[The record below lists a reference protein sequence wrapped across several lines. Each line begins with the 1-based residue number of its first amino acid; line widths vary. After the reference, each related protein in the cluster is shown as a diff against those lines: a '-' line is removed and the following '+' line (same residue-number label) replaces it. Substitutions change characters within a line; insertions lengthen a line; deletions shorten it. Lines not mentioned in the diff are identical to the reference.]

1 MLEAILG
8 IFGSTGMGGLIGLA
22 GGIASKWLEYKT
34 IGQKLE
40 FEKQMALI
48 RAQELKLEMQHAIAL
63 ADKQMEI
70 AQVEGEIQRDVAE
83 MAAFT
88 ESQKAGQKVYG
99 GWVDQVRGL
108 MRPVITM
115 YLLAGSS
122 MLTVLLWW
130 TLGGLSA
137 FPPEKL
143 QNLFVHLVDSSV
155 FLTVTAVLW
164 WFGTRVGNLMQSKVK

>member
-1 MLEAILG
+1 MFEAILG
-8 IFGSTGMGGLIGLA
+8 IFSSAGMGGIIGLA

-34 IGQKLE
+34 IGQKLA

-48 RAQELKLEMQHAIAL
+48 RTKELEMEMKQALAL

-70 AQVEGEIQRDVAE
+70 AQVEGEIQKDVAE

-108 MRPVITM
+108 MRPVITV
-115 YLLAGSS
+115 YLLAISS
-122 MLTVLLWW
+122 FLTVLIWG
-130 TLGGLSA
+130 TLGGLEA

-143 QNLFVHLVDSSV
+143 QDLFVYLVNASV

-164 WFGTRVGNLMQSKVK
+164 WFGSRVGNLMQSKMK

>member
-1 MLEAILG
+1 MFEAILG
-8 IFGSTGMGGLIGLA
+8 IFSSAGMGGIIGLA

-48 RAQELKLEMQHAIAL
+48 RTREMSMELQHAIAM

-70 AQVEGEIQRDVAE
+70 SQVEGEIQRDVAE

-88 ESQKAGQKVYG
+88 ESQKAGQKLYG
-99 GWVDQVRGL
+99 GWVDQLRGT
-108 MRPVITM
+108 MRPFITT
-115 YLLAGSS
+115 YLLLGSS
-122 MLTVLLWW
+122 LLTILLWW
-130 TLGGLSA
+130 TLGGLDA

-143 QNLFVHLVDSSV
+143 QDLFVHLVDSSV
-155 FLTVTAVLW
+155 FLTITAVLW